1 MKRIFDLFF
10 AFLGIMLLLPIYLL
24 ITIFIKLDSKGE
36 ILYKQERIGKD
47 GIHFY
52 VFKFRTMIPN
62 AFSKGALTVGSR
74 DPRVTNVGYY
84 LRKYK
89 LDELPQLFNVLIGDM
104 SFVGPRPE
112 VKKYTDLYNENQRV
126 VLSVKPGITDY
137 ASIKYRNENDLL
149 AQSSDPEKLYIE
161 EIMPEKLNLN
171 LKYIND
177 KFGHLKGDQ
186 MIQETVQIIKRTV
199 RSNDLVARLG
209 GDEFGILNIE
219 TNLENTQKLANRIS
233 ESLKQAGINAA
244 IGVAARQPG
253 TDLQQTVVEADKQMY
268 RHKRQIKD
276 MSQ

>member
-24 ITIFIKLDSKGE
+24 IAIFIKLDSKGE

-47 GIHFY
+47 GIPFY
-52 VFKFRTMIPN
+52 VLKFRTMVPD

-74 DPRVTNVGYY
+74 DPRVTGVGFY

-89 LDELPQLFNVLIGDM
+89 LDELPQLFNVFFGEM

-112 VKKYTDLYNENQRV
+112 VKKYTDLYNENQRL

-177 KFGHLKGDQ
+177 NNVFKDIEIIFL
-186 MIQETVQIIKRTV
+186 TFYTIIK
-199 RSNDLVARLG
+199 
-209 GDEFGILNIE
+209 
-219 TNLENTQKLANRIS
+219 
-233 ESLKQAGINAA
+233 
-244 IGVAARQPG
+244 
-253 TDLQQTVVEADKQMY
+253 
-268 RHKRQIKD
+268 H
-276 MSQ
+276 

>member
-24 ITIFIKLDSKGE
+24 IAIFIKLDSKGE

-47 GIHFY
+47 GIPFY
-52 VFKFRTMIPN
+52 VLKFRTMVPD

-74 DPRVTNVGYY
+74 DPRVTGVGFY

-89 LDELPQLFNVLIGDM
+89 LDELPQLFNVFFGEM

-161 EIMPEKLNLN
+161 EIMPHKLELNLQ
-171 LKYIND
+171 YIKNNNIFKD
-177 KFGHLKGDQ
+177 
-186 MIQETVQIIKRTV
+186 IEIIFLTFYTIVK
-199 RSNDLVARLG
+199 
-209 GDEFGILNIE
+209 
-219 TNLENTQKLANRIS
+219 
-233 ESLKQAGINAA
+233 
-244 IGVAARQPG
+244 
-253 TDLQQTVVEADKQMY
+253 
-268 RHKRQIKD
+268 H
-276 MSQ
+276 

>member
-47 GIHFY
+47 GIPFY
-52 VFKFRTMIPN
+52 VLKFRTMVPD

-74 DPRVTNVGYY
+74 DPRVTGVGFY

-89 LDELPQLFNVLIGDM
+89 LDELPQLFNVLFGEM

-137 ASIKYRNENDLL
+137 ASIKYRKENDQL

-171 LKYIND
+171 LKYLNDNNVFKDIKIIINTFYTIV
-177 KFGHLKGDQ
+177 KH
-186 MIQETVQIIKRTV
+186 
-199 RSNDLVARLG
+199 
-209 GDEFGILNIE
+209 
-219 TNLENTQKLANRIS
+219 
-233 ESLKQAGINAA
+233 
-244 IGVAARQPG
+244 
-253 TDLQQTVVEADKQMY
+253 
-268 RHKRQIKD
+268 
-276 MSQ
+276 

>member
-47 GIHFY
+47 GIPFY

-177 KFGHLKGDQ
+177 NNVFKDIK
-186 MIQETVQIIKRTV
+186 II
-199 RSNDLVARLG
+199 
-209 GDEFGILNIE
+209 I
-219 TNLENTQKLANRIS
+219 NTFYTIVK
-233 ESLKQAGINAA
+233 
-244 IGVAARQPG
+244 
-253 TDLQQTVVEADKQMY
+253 
-268 RHKRQIKD
+268 H
-276 MSQ
+276 